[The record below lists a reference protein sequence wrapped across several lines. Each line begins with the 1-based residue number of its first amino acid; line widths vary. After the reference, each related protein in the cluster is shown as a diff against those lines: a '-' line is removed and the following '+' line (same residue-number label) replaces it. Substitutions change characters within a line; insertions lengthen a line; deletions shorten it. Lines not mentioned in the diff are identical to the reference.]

1 MKDEKGALVSHVNPG
16 SPAEK
21 AGIKRGDVIVSFD
34 GKEISEMKDL
44 PYIVGS
50 TPVDK
55 KVRVVVIRNGKEKQF
70 KIKVGELEE
79 AVEGREIKEPE
90 SDLGMTVEE
99 LTPQLAHNLGL
110 SETSGVIV
118 VKVQRDSP
126 AAEAGIQQGDLIL
139 EIGQGELKNL
149 SEFHGKIQS
158 YEKLVAGRTDTM
170 NWSLLWSLLPYLTL
184 LSWNQIRH
192 RVSPFPARVFPFPK
206 MKTISS
212 TGQHE
217 LSFPEPALNRG
228 FP

>member
-1 MKDEKGALVSHVNPG
+1 WLGVMIQKVSPELRETFNLKDEKGALVSHVNPG

-158 YEKLVAGRTDTM
+158 YEKGDTVLFLIKRGE
-170 NWSLLWSLLPYLTL
+170 STLYLTL
-184 LSWNQIRH
+184 K
-192 RVSPFPARVFPFPK
+192 V
-206 MKTISS
+206 
-212 TGQHE
+212 E
-217 LSFPEPALNRG
+217 E
-228 FP
+228 